1 MPSWTDYKSVLH
13 RICRHAL
20 SCELPSSGASERN
33 RLGARFMTISDGVRL
48 GVPEACEKAGA
59 AGIGPRN
66 SGLSQPGA
74 DRGTDFR
81 AVGGVKNV

>member
-1 MPSWTDYKSVLH
+1 
-13 RICRHAL
+13 
-20 SCELPSSGASERN
+20 
-33 RLGARFMTISDGVRL
+33 MTISDGVRL